1 MDGYISYL
9 LDKYSVIGDEVIID
23 CRNEVTA
30 EEVSSFLGIERK
42 KTKITGKRQDIFKK
56 VVPIEKYGEYHAYQ
70 MENLLPIII
79 KPEKEDEY
87 FAAILDLEGSFKW
100 NRKDDKMYP
109 IAAFRKKAILEDLC
123 IFLKKTYK
131 DSINIQGKQ
140 LLFVLDRLKDSLIVR
155 KKEAELMIDCLMEP
169 DNPYY
174 AEELENY
181 TKNKKK

>member
-9 LDKYSVIGDEVIID
+9 LDNYSTISDEIIID
-23 CRNEVTA
+23 CQNAITA
-30 EEVSSFLGIERK
+30 EEVSNFFSIARDG
-42 KTKITGKRQDIFKK
+42 TKVKAKREEIFNK

-79 KPEKEDEY
+79 KPEKGDKY

-100 NRKDDKMYP
+100 NKKDDKMYP
-109 IAAFRKKAILEDLC
+109 IAAFRKKNILDDLC
-123 IFLKKTYK
+123 NFLRKTYK
-131 DSINIQGKQ
+131 DNINIQGKE

-155 KKEAELMIDCLMEP
+155 KREAELMVDCLMEP

-174 AEELENY
+174 AEALENY